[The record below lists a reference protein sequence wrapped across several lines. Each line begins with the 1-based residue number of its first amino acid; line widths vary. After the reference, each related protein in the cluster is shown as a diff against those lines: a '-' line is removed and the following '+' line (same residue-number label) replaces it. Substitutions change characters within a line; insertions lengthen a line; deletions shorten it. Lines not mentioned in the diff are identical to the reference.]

1 MINIVRLRVLAPSP
15 FPRMPFY
22 LTPTFE
28 TKTFLGTIKIGFVL
42 LFGFFSRGEP
52 HFSCK
57 LLTDSPRTMQLQL
70 KRISSF
76 HFLLPFIKYQTPAVT
91 ITIFQSS
98 DDSLLFQ

>member
-1 MINIVRLRVLAPSP
+1 
-15 FPRMPFY
+15 MPFY

-28 TKTFLGTIKIGFVL
+28 TKTFLGTIKIGFV
-42 LFGFFSRGEP
+42 FVVPPVGEL
-52 HFSCK
+52 HFSCA

-70 KRISSF
+70 KRMSSF